1 MSYTRS
7 SATFGH
13 RVRKTAVGS
22 TEHRIR
28 TRTRTRNAS
37 DLASDSHAMRSVGS
51 WTLMIWIWLQ
61 SQSVLF
67 VRSSERKSIVTNSKF
82 YLQFN
87 MTYTGDHAGRGCH
100 PGSWSERD
108 QRRVDERY
116 DSLLEQYS
124 EQQVSWFT
132 DYDDL
137 LMKTFIARRAGKFW
151 GITISYSR
159 FIINILQYNKWFA
172 HWRTRP
178 PRSMLQ

>member
-37 DLASDSHAMRSVGS
+37 DLASDSHAMRSVGN

-87 MTYTGDHAGRGCH
+87 MTLCTLVTMQVEDATQGLGVN
-100 PGSWSERD
+100 EIN
-108 QRRVDERY
+108 DEWMSVMIPYWDNIRNNKWV
-116 DSLLEQYS
+116 DSLIMMIYWWKRSSPEGR
-124 EQQVSWFT
+124 ENFEVSPF
-132 DYDDL
+132 L
-137 LMKTFIARRAGKFW
+137 IVG
-151 GITISYSR
+151 S
-159 FIINILQYNKWFA
+159 
-172 HWRTRP
+172 
-178 PRSMLQ
+178 

>member
-1 MSYTRS
+1 MRS
-7 SATFGH
+7 WFVAIAN
-13 RVRKTAVGS
+13 RARKTAVGS

-37 DLASDSHAMRSVGS
+37 DLASDSHAMRSVGN

-87 MTYTGDHAGRGCH
+87 MTLCTLVTMQRGCR

-116 DSLLEQYS
+116 PYWDNIRNNKWVDSLIMMIYWWKRSSPEGR
-124 EQQVSWFT
+124 ENFEVSPF
-132 DYDDL
+132 L
-137 LMKTFIARRAGKFW
+137 IVG
-151 GITISYSR
+151 S
-159 FIINILQYNKWFA
+159 
-172 HWRTRP
+172 
-178 PRSMLQ
+178 